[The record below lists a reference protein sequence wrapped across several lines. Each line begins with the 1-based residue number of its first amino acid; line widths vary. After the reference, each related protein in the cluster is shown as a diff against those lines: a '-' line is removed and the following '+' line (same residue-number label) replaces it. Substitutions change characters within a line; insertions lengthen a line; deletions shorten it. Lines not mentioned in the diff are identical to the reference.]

1 MINQSFSEGLY
12 CSNCFIKL
20 EEDETK
26 EHYKSEFHR
35 YNIKRR
41 LANLKP
47 LTMAAYQEKKDKLM
61 N

>member
-12 CSNCFIKL
+12 CSNCYIKL
-20 EEDETK
+20 DENETK

-47 LTMAAYQEKKDKLM
+47 VSLETYEEKKQ
-61 N
+61 